1 MEVLFTRAEID
12 RRVSE
17 IASEIN
23 AKYFQDETTLICICL
38 LKGGFI
44 FTADLVRYLKPNT
57 VVDFMNVSSY
67 GDSHT
72 SSGSVKIIQDIS
84 CDIENKH
91 VMIIDDIVDTGL
103 TIHEIKKLLLSRNP
117 KSVEVCCLL
126 DKRENRKAEIEPD
139 YYGFECPNKFVI
151 GYGMDSANNYRH
163 LPYVGA
169 LLI

>member
-1 MEVLFTRAEID
+1 M
-12 RRVSE
+12 
-17 IASEIN
+17 
-23 AKYFQDETTLICICL
+23 
-38 LKGGFI
+38 KGGFI
-44 FTADLVRYLKPNT
+44 FTADLVRYLKPNIF
-57 VVDFMNVSSY
+57 DFMNVSSY

-126 DKRENRKAEIEPD
+126 DRENRKTEIEPD
-139 YYGFECPNKFVI
+139 YCFKCPNKYVI